1 MNERKNRSMKNH
13 YSAFAALFLFVL
25 PALPADKPQLVVDR
39 GLPQVNLNNTSG
51 DSRANVRWSGDGN
64 GFVGDDFTIG
74 APGET
79 WVIDAIRTWAVPQI
93 TTTSTKHLGDLYQD
107 VRLYFGMAGNALTPV
122 VSGLLSEGSDQP
134 DNAAIRITDATAAGA
149 IPYDDFGKDLRV
161 YEIQFSHLNRV
172 VQGGVKYGFGVFGM
186 GRPIPNNQ
194 DGKVHPW
201 FNLASNAQLSANQ
214 QDGAD
219 GVLLLFD
226 GGGKSE
232 GTFDSSGK
240 QWNKSSDMNVQ
251 VFAHRLTQ

>member
-1 MNERKNRSMKNH
+1 MNERKKRSMKII
-13 YSAFAALFLFVL
+13 AALFLFVL

-107 VRLYFGMAGNALTPV
+107 VRLYFGTAGNALTPV
-122 VSGLLSEGSDQP
+122 ASGLLSEGSDQP
-134 DNAAIRITDATAAGA
+134 DNTAIHITDTTAAGA
-149 IPYDDFGKDLRV
+149 IPYDDFGKNLRV
-161 YEIQFSHLNRV
+161 YEIHFSHLNRV
-172 VQGGVKYGFGVFGM
+172 VQGGIRYGFGVFGM
-186 GRPIPNNQ
+186 GRAIPDNQ
-194 DGKVHPW
+194 DGKIYLW

-219 GVLLLFD
+219 GVLLLYD
-226 GGGKSE
+226 GAGKSE
-232 GTFDSSGK
+232 GTFDSNGK

-251 VFAHRLTQ
+251 VFAHRMIQ